1 MKILTKAGDEIILIY
16 HPSEQMEVGENLI
29 LMEESSQRGLL
40 VQVIEENLVDL
51 PGILEDIVRREAIAS
66 RAEVTERTPSEIE
79 KIMLDIRNMKAA
91 RTKIR
96 KEIRNGEI
104 LPWTGW
110 TPSREVQIKPLPDE
124 ELAEK
129 LGIGMDYPMEIGET
143 IYNKKPLKVSGF
155 DFQGINVIVGKKGDR
170 KITPSKNNLARP
182 NR

>member
-1 MKILTKAGDEIILIY
+1 MCIRD
-16 HPSEQMEVGENLI
+16 S
-29 LMEESSQRGLL
+29 
-40 VQVIEENLVDL
+40 VIEENLVDL

-124 ELAEK
+124 QLTEK
-129 LGIGMDYPMEIGET
+129 LGIGIDYPMEIGET

-155 DFQGINVIVGKKGDR
+155 DFPGNKCYRREEGDR
-170 KITPSKNNLARP
+170 KITSSKNNPTRP
-182 NR
+182 NRQWSPVNSFRYK